1 MTPVIASQ
9 VARRSSLSGLIA
21 KGCSLTAA
29 GVIGSLLAS
38 APALASG
45 SISCSINRGPGNACD
60 LTPGSI
66 FGQLGDKQ
74 VVFQGFTINNPGNT
88 AVDVVY
94 NWLSF
99 GTDTYAD
106 DIWTFAVTAAPSIGG
121 PLELSYTYDVN
132 ILDDPTPGAPSSAPW
147 FFDTVALESD
157 VVTRNT
163 PGVRVTKITN
173 PENVELVSINGVPDG
188 DRDYTFV
195 GNYKTIRITDEVEIG
210 AQNDVLTS
218 VTNSWTQRTE
228 TVPGPLPIPRCWCCL
243 RLQSPSASP
252 YRQAQHHLS
261 WKRTLLPHRPFPY
274 RGGFFML
281 SRVATSCAVQHWR
294 CLAGCGNLK
303 PPFRRSAALFRL
315 VSGRLHPGLPAIPQ
329 AGSAEGGAVQS
340 RPILFQPWKTSLS
353 LWLFGRCHV
362 SRGNCLYRTI

>member
-228 TVPGPLPIPRCWCCL
+228 TVPGPLPILGAGVAFGFSRRL
-243 RLQSPSASP
+243 RRRIAKPS
-252 YRQAQHHLS
+252 
-261 WKRTLLPHRPFPY
+261 
-274 RGGFFML
+274 
-281 SRVATSCAVQHWR
+281 
-294 CLAGCGNLK
+294 
-303 PPFRRSAALFRL
+303 
-315 VSGRLHPGLPAIPQ
+315 
-329 AGSAEGGAVQS
+329 
-340 RPILFQPWKTSLS
+340 
-353 LWLFGRCHV
+353 
-362 SRGNCLYRTI
+362 TI